1 MTRAVAVSRNCP
13 AGCAV
18 HGLWSRSLPDG
29 GLSPGASFLPVLN
42 AVIVRVWEAGTFL
55 GAPPPP
61 PHVFSV
67 NICLLADPMEALAR
81 ERNGNDE
88 A

>member
-13 AGCAV
+13 AGCSV

-29 GLSPGASFLPVLN
+29 GLFPRASFLPVLN
-42 AVIVRVWEAGTFL
+42 AVIVRVWEARTFL
-55 GAPPPP
+55 SHPPP

-67 NICLLADPMEALAR
+67 NICLRADPMEALAR